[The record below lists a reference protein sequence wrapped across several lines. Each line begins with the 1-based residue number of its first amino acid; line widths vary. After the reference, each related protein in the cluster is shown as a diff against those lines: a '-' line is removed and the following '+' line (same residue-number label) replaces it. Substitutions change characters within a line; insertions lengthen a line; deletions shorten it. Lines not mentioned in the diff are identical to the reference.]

1 VPACF
6 FVSFPSGGTGEKLPS
21 RGKYGLSHLLQMFG
35 PRRFVMKNRVS
46 VTIGGRDYTLLAVEN
61 ESYVRKVA
69 AHVDEKINEM
79 MDAARLSVTDAAIM
93 TAVNVTDDYFKV
105 VETSEHLRSQ
115 LKDYLEEASKMKLEL
130 SEAKRALFKLQKQ
143 S

>member
-1 VPACF
+1 
-6 FVSFPSGGTGEKLPS
+6 
-21 RGKYGLSHLLQMFG
+21 
-35 PRRFVMKNRVS
+35 MKNRVS